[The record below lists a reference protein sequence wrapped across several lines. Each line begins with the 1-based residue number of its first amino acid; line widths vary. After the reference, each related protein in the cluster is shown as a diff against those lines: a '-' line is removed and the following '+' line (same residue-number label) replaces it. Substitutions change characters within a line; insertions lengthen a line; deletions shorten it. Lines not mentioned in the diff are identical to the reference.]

1 MLSAFL
7 VGCQSLVA
15 TAEPIPTRAS
25 RQDYSGKKIVW
36 VDSYHQG
43 YEWSDGIEAGLRS
56 ALDGSGVELK
66 VVRLDTKRNPTEDFA
81 RTAGNQAKAEIDQFK
96 PDILIATD
104 DNAQKYVVLP
114 YYKDTDLP
122 VVFAGVN
129 WDASIYD
136 YPAQNVTG
144 MIEVELPL
152 QLVGHLKDYAQG
164 NRIGYLTVDSETER
178 KVVGIYNQR
187 FFDGGMTVYYVKTL
201 AEFQQQFLAAQNEV
215 DMLIIG
221 TNAGIDR
228 WDEQE
233 VEDFMRVN
241 TSVPTGTMYDWL
253 APYVLV
259 TVAKKAAE
267 QGEWAGK
274 TALDILSGVPIAQ
287 IPLTENKHG
296 VLILNLDVAEELG
309 LIFSPSMLR
318 YAQVYT
324 ARGGGS

>member
-1 MLSAFL
+1 
-7 VGCQSLVA
+7 
-15 TAEPIPTRAS
+15 
-25 RQDYSGKKIVW
+25 
-36 VDSYHQG
+36 
-43 YEWSDGIEAGLRS
+43 
-56 ALDGSGVELK
+56 
-66 VVRLDTKRNPTEDFA
+66 
-81 RTAGNQAKAEIDQFK
+81 
-96 PDILIATD
+96 
-104 DNAQKYVVLP
+104 
-114 YYKDTDLP
+114 
-122 VVFAGVN
+122 
-129 WDASIYD
+129 
-136 YPAQNVTG
+136 
-144 MIEVELPL
+144 
-152 QLVGHLKDYAQG
+152 
-164 NRIGYLTVDSETER
+164 
-178 KVVGIYNQR
+178 
-187 FFDGGMTVYYVKTL
+187 MTVYYVKTL

-287 IPLTENKHG
+287 IPVTENKHG